1 MARFIIQSQ
10 HTPTECLSG
19 LDQVLAQG
27 ESTLVNYDFACA
39 VGDHSN
45 HICFTTI
52 EASTAAEARS
62 TLPAGIRSAAQVTE
76 VDKFTAA
83 QIRSFHG

>member
-1 MARFIIQSQ
+1 MARFLVQSQ
-10 HTPTECLSG
+10 HTASDCLSG
-19 LDQVLAQG
+19 LDQILAEG
-27 ESTLVNYDFACA
+27 EATLAKYDFACA

-45 HICFTTI
+45 HICFTSL
-52 EASTAAEARS
+52 EASTASEARS
-62 TLPAGIRSAAQVTE
+62 KLPVGIRSSAQVTE